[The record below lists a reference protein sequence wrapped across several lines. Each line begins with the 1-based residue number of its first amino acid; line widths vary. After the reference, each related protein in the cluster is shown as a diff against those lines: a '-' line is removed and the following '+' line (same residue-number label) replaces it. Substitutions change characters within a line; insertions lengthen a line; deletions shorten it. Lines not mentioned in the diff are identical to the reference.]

1 VIGFAVP
8 GRHAAA
14 VQADFLPS
22 RRDFLK
28 VVGGAAFAAPFVTS
42 HLLSAPPSGVVRH
55 ASFGAAGM
63 AMADVSEIASHPNV
77 KVVAVAEIDSSRLAG
92 FKQKFP
98 DARVYEDYR
107 VLLEKEQLDS
117 VNVSTPD
124 HMHAPITMAAMQ
136 RGIHVYGQKP
146 LTHNLHETRK
156 LTEFARKKGLVT
168 QMGIQI
174 HSAAEYR
181 MAVELVQ
188 GGAIGKVREVH
199 TWSSKDW
206 GDNGTMP
213 NRVDPV
219 PAGLNWD
226 LWLGVAEA
234 RPFIGQGWY
243 HPGNWRRR
251 LDFGTGTF
259 GDMGCHIF
267 DPVFKA
273 VGLTSPVS
281 VRSEGAA
288 PNAHSWATNAVIK
301 YVFPQTPF
309 TVPGNI
315 PVTWYDGNKRPP
327 AEVVALLEGREL
339 PDQGSVVIGT
349 DGVLIVPHV
358 AMPILLP
365 DAKFKGFKRPEV
377 KGANHWHQF
386 VDAVRGVGKTSA
398 NFDYAGPLTEAV
410 LLGSV
415 ATRFPQT
422 TLEWSGKKLKFTNVK
437 EANQF
442 VGRRYRKGW
451 ETKGL

>member
-1 VIGFAVP
+1 
-8 GRHAAA
+8 

-124 HMHAPITMAAMQ
+124 HMHAPIAMAAMQ

>member
-1 VIGFAVP
+1 
-8 GRHAAA
+8 
-14 VQADFLPS
+14 
-22 RRDFLK
+22 
-28 VVGGAAFAAPFVTS
+28 
-42 HLLSAPPSGVVRH
+42 
-55 ASFGAAGM
+55 
-63 AMADVSEIASHPNV
+63 
-77 KVVAVAEIDSSRLAG
+77 
-92 FKQKFP
+92 
-98 DARVYEDYR
+98 
-107 VLLEKEQLDS
+107 
-117 VNVSTPD
+117 
-124 HMHAPITMAAMQ
+124 MHAPIAMAAMQ

-188 GGAIGKVREVH
+188 GGAIGKVRDVH

-206 GDNGTMP
+206 GDNGAMP

-226 LWLGVAEA
+226 LWLGVAAA

-315 PVTWYDGNKRPP
+315 PVTWYDGNRRPP